1 MLTGDYLI
9 IIAEPSNSDTSQYL
23 LTISNLVLAV
33 IHVAVRPY
41 SSSFL
46 NVFDCSVLH
55 LMIVV
60 SVVPL
65 IDSFNYD
72 LLLKFM
78 FSLVMLPLI
87 VLLIME
93 IYLHKNKIKKIVTY
107 CVPPKADTT
116 NNNNDVPIRDSVDSV
131 IDDSRR
137 VNATVCE
144 M

>member
-1 MLTGDYLI
+1 
-9 IIAEPSNSDTSQYL
+9 
-23 LTISNLVLAV
+23 
-33 IHVAVRPY
+33 
-41 SSSFL
+41 
-46 NVFDCSVLH
+46 
-55 LMIVV
+55 
-60 SVVPL
+60 
-65 IDSFNYD
+65 
-72 LLLKFM
+72 
-78 FSLVMLPLI
+78 MLPLI

-107 CVPPKADTT
+107 CVPPKPDTT